1 MRGHLVIAFVAG
13 GLAPINPCGFSLLP
27 AFLSL
32 HLADAA
38 TRDSRAG
45 ARVAAGVAMGGAVAA
60 GFVGVFVAAG
70 LPLALGASF
79 LTRYVPWVGIAIG
92 GGLVIAGTSI
102 LLGKRLSLETHL
114 SGRRG
119 PRGPVAFGVGYG
131 AASIGCT
138 LPVFLAVVGAGAA
151 SAAAIGVLASF
162 AAYGAG
168 TAAMLIVLGV
178 GAAHAEGSI
187 AARMKRL
194 VPHMQRVSGVL
205 LVAAG
210 IYLSYYWIRLAT
222 LGATTAHADPV
233 TRMVAT
239 AVAATERVAAAHGHL
254 IMALVLVAAT
264 AAIVVAARARDDAKD
279 PRSARP
285 EGS

>member
-32 HLADAA
+32 QFADAA
-38 TRDSRAG
+38 TRKDPAG
-45 ARVAAGVAMGGAVAA
+45 ARVAAGVAMGAAVAA
-60 GFVGVFVAAG
+60 GFVGVFVTAG

-79 LTRYVPWVGIAIG
+79 ITRYVPWLGVAVGGA
-92 GGLVIAGTSI
+92 LLIAGTSV
-102 LLGKRLSLETHL
+102 LLGKRLRLQTHL

-119 PRGPVAFGVGYG
+119 RRGPVAYGVGYG

-151 SAAAIGVLASF
+151 SASPIGVLASF

-168 TAAMLIVLGV
+168 TSAMLIVLGV
-178 GAAHAEGSI
+178 GAAHAEKSI
-187 AARMKRL
+187 AAHVKRL
-194 VPHMQRVSGVL
+194 VPHMQKVGGVL
-205 LVAAG
+205 LLAAG
-210 IYLSYYWIRLAT
+210 IYLSYYWARIAT

-233 TRMVAT
+233 TNMVAT
-239 AVAATERVAAAHGHL
+239 AVATWERLAAKHGHL

-264 AAIVVAARARDDAKD
+264 AAIVGAARATHTNDAGSG
-279 PRSARP
+279 PR